1 MRTPFWES
9 SAGAL
14 AALLNSTA
22 AVELVWCDVF
32 TITLVG
38 GTVLR
43 WSGTDIPVTIN
54 GTTWSLGPGIVRGRL
69 RRGRGI
75 SVDTLQVTLYPGD
88 ISIATSPLAQ
98 YIARGGFDNARL
110 ESIRAFK
117 LASSVGWTGEVDDST
132 GRISGVKPD
141 REQVSLNVKS
151 DTELFDVMV
160 PREVYQPGCTNT
172 LYDTACA
179 VSRAS
184 RTLTGTTATGT
195 DINRIQ
201 FTINPT
207 GAVNTAT
214 VADKY
219 YALGVIKFTS
229 GACAGV
235 ARTIKRHQGQVT
247 PGVLPAQVI
256 TVLQPLPA
264 EVASGDAF
272 EIYPG
277 CDKTKATCE
286 AKFSNLIRFRGH
298 PYIPAPET
306 IT

>member
-22 AVELVWCDVF
+22 ATELVWCDLF

-43 WSGTDIPVTIN
+43 WSGTDIPVIID
-54 GTTWSLGPGIVRGRL
+54 GTTWLLGPGVVRGRV
-69 RRGRGI
+69 RRSRGI
-75 SVDTLQVTLYPGD
+75 AVDTLQVTLYPGAEQ
-88 ISIATSPLAQ
+88 IAGSPLAQ

-110 ESIRAFK
+110 ESVRVFK
-117 LASSVGWTGEVDDST
+117 LASSIGWTGAVVDFA
-132 GRISGVKPD
+132 GRVSGVKPD
-141 REQVSLNVKS
+141 REQMLLNVKS

-172 LYDTACA
+172 LYDTACG

-184 RTLTGTTATGT
+184 RTLAGTAATGT
-195 DINRIQ
+195 NITRTQ

-219 YALGVIKFTS
+219 YSLGVVKFTS
-229 GACAGV
+229 GECAGV
-235 ARTIKRHQGQVT
+235 ARTIKLHQGQVT

-264 EVASGDAF
+264 AVAPGDAF

-298 PYIPAPET
+298 PFIPAPET
-306 IT
+306 VT